1 MFDFGIFQDLK
12 AEGISKDLI
21 ESITERIQQKEDQMH
36 EQSATW
42 GIFMTPNTFNR

>member
-21 ESITERIQQKEDQMH
+21 ESISERIEQREEQLH
-36 EQSATW
+36 EQSANW
-42 GIFMTPNTFNR
+42 GVFMTPTTLNR

>member
-1 MFDFGIFQDLK
+1 MFDVSVFQDLK
-12 AEGISKDLI
+12 AEGISKELI
-21 ESITERIQQKEDQMH
+21 ETICERIEQREDQMH

>member
-21 ESITERIQQKEDQMH
+21 ESISERIQQKEERMY
-36 EQSATW
+36 EQSASW

>member
-1 MFDFGIFQDLK
+1 MFDVSIFQDLK

-21 ESITERIQQKEDQMH
+21 ESIQERIAQKEDKIH

>member
-12 AEGISKDLI
+12 AEGISKEVI
-21 ESITERIQQKEDQMH
+21 ESLCERIQQKEDQMH

-42 GIFMTPNTFNR
+42 GVFMTPNTFNR